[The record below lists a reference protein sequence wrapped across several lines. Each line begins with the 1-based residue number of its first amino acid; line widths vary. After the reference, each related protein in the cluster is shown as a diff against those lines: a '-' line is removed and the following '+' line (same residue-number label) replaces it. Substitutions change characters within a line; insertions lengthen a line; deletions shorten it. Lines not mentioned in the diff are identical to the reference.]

1 MTFKM
6 KGPSTHQGTKRHMM
20 EVEYSSPAK
29 GVFGVDITAPEKS
42 DGVKAFEAEQR
53 VKKDLAKK
61 PPSKPLSKSQKKKV
75 DKAIKSDNKFIEK
88 ADKRSE
94 KGKTTKPDKPG
105 TVVSRAANK
114 VGKKIKQGVEQKV
127 ADVKQGVR
135 DNKILK
141 QKARKAADTPE
152 KRLAAKKEKRT
163 KFADQLEYIFLDG
176 KRPDR
181 LEAKKNAKR
190 KKKENKDKEI
200 PKVDSVQNKTIAPD
214 YDVSE
219 LWDPK
224 NPDTNMKDFGL
235 NTQERSDEYDRRS
248 WKHDKT
254 SKVKKK

>member
-1 MTFKM
+1 MAFKM

-61 PPSKPLSKSQKKKV
+61 PLSKSQKEKV

-94 KGKTTKPDKPG
+94 EGKITKPDKPG

-127 ADVKQGVR
+127 ADVKQDISDR
-135 DNKILK
+135 KILK
-141 QKARKAADTPE
+141 AKARKANDTPE

-181 LEAKKNAKR
+181 LEARRNAKTA
-190 KKKENKDKEI
+190 KKEEKNKEI
-200 PKVDSVQNKTIAPD
+200 PVVESVQNKTIPAP
-214 YDVSE
+214 YDIGKI
-219 LWDPK
+219 WNPDK
-224 NPDTNMKDFGL
+224 PDTNMKDFGL
-235 NTQERSDEYDRRS
+235 NTQERSDEYDRRG
-248 WKHDKT
+248 WKRDKT